1 MTRQLGPMRDAGSKV
16 RGGQTCLRTT
26 VSVCVRRWWF
36 ENVEQVWATSSG
48 PYGSCCLLWGGE
60 LLQTKEK
67 LMLRNAFLL
76 YGQYHA
82 GAILERTFTLSL
94 YFVGLSYATKAFS
107 PHHHS
112 QCSSTGSV
120 SSIRVT
126 PRMFGVHSICTQN
139 MISLSCSRLR

>member
-48 PYGSCCLLWGGE
+48 PYSSCCLLWGGE

-107 PHHHS
+107 PTTTVNVALQVQSVALELHHACLVFTRFAHR
-112 QCSSTGSV
+112 T
-120 SSIRVT
+120 
-126 PRMFGVHSICTQN
+126 
-139 MISLSCSRLR
+139 